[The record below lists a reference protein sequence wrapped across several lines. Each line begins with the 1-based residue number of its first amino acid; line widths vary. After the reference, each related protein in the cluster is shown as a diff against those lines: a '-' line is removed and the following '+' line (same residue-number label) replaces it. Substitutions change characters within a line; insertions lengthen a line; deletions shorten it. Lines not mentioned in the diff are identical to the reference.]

1 MPKGARMMNEHSK
14 VAIVTGA
21 ARPWGLGRSVATML
35 ANKGMDIAV
44 VDIRDDWGEEAAKSI
59 TAETGRRAVY
69 VHTDIAQ
76 RASVEAMAKRV
87 ADEFGRIDVLVNS
100 AAIVRNER
108 LESMT
113 EETFD
118 QVININL
125 RGTYLTCQAVVPTMR
140 QQGSGRIVNV
150 ASGSAVQP
158 LKGLGIYSAS
168 KAGVVAFSKVIAW
181 ELARYGIVVLTVA
194 PGNMVTQMGADEG
207 PTEGDFT
214 DEFRASP
221 FLRRLHPDEVADV
234 IVYGATS
241 ASPVL
246 AGQLLHANI
255 GTYMV

>member
-1 MPKGARMMNEHSK
+1 MNEQSK
-14 VAIVTGA
+14 VAIVIGA
-21 ARPWGLGRSVATML
+21 ARPWGLGRSTAMGL
-35 ANKGMDIAV
+35 ANKGMDIV
-44 VDIRDDWGEEAAKSI
+44 VADVRDDWGKEAVDAI
-59 TAETGRRAVY
+59 AAETGRRAVY

-76 RASVEAMAKRV
+76 RDSVEAMVKR
-87 ADEFGRIDVLVNS
+87 ATDEFGRIDVLVNS

-108 LESMT
+108 LENMT
-113 EETFD
+113 DETFD
-118 QVININL
+118 QVMNINL

-140 QQGSGRIVNV
+140 KQMSGRIVNV

-168 KAGVVAFSKVIAW
+168 KAGVIAFSKVIAW

-207 PTEGDFT
+207 PAEEDFT
-214 DEFRASP
+214 GEFRASP
-221 FLRRLHPDEVADV
+221 FLRRLHPDEVAEV
-234 IVYGATS
+234 VVYGATS
-241 ASPVL
+241 ESPVL